1 MLCVVQQLPVYWV
14 WYYWITPTAWTL
26 YGVITSQLG
35 DVTSTM
41 SSNGRTIAVRDYL
54 REYFGFQKS
63 FLPYVA
69 IWHIGLVIL
78 FGIVFAVC
86 IKIFNFQRR

>member
-1 MLCVVQQLPVYWV
+1 MPVYWI

-26 YGVITSQLG
+26 YGLITSQLG

-41 SSNGRTIAVRDYL
+41 TSNGQQIEVIVYL
-54 REYFGFQKS
+54 KQYFGFRKS
-63 FLPYVA
+63 FLPYVV
-69 IWHIGLVIL
+69 IWHIGFVLL
-78 FGIVFAVC
+78 FGIVFATC